1 MASLTKASLIERVS
15 RAAQVPLKESGAI
28 VELMLDSMVRAIR
41 AGDKVELR
49 GFGSFGT
56 RQRRPRTA
64 RNPKTGASV
73 SVPARRIPF
82 FKPSRELKELVNRS

>member
-1 MASLTKASLIERVS
+1 MASLTKASLIEAVS
-15 RAAQVPLKESGAI
+15 RAAEVSLKGSAAI
-28 VELMLDSMVRAIR
+28 VELILDGMVRAIR

-56 RQRRPRTA
+56 RQRKPRTG
-64 RNPKTGASV
+64 RNPKTGTSV

-82 FKPSRELKELVNRS
+82 FKASRELKELINKS